1 MEDLF
6 PYPWNPRWS
15 AGCSFSACADA
26 HRICQVYF
34 GHCHFSL
41 SFWLPSCFGKE
52 PTEQASPTSVA
63 VPLGRR
69 SNSGAD
75 QPQLHLWHYAQDVA
89 LMAVINTHPLSEF
102 KAVHRNGLQLD
113 YPILGSSPVHS
124 EENSLN
130 LGHMSIHAVPW
141 DWKINTIFV
150 TPSELWRYIMLENGS
165 THGVMKIQFRIS
177 RGISSFCWLFVCR
190 CWITLVSLHDTWT

>member
-75 QPQLHLWHYAQDVA
+75 QPQHHLWQYAQDVA

-102 KAVHRNGLQLD
+102 K
-113 YPILGSSPVHS
+113 PVH
-124 EENSLN
+124 EEWLAIGLSHF
-130 LGHMSIHAVPW
+130 GFFS
-141 DWKINTIFV
+141 
-150 TPSELWRYIMLENGS
+150 SSLWRKQFELGTHVNSCSAVGLKNQYHICDTFWIMKVYNVG
-165 THGVMKIQFRIS
+165 K
-177 RGISSFCWLFVCR
+177 W
-190 CWITLVSLHDTWT
+190 